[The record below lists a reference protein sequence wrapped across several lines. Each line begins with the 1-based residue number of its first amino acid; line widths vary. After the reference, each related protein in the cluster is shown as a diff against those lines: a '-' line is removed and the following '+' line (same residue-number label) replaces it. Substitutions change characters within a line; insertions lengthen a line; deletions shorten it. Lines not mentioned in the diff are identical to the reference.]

1 MNTNTKS
8 RLELFT
14 RGPPASPEIAS
25 EREISREGP
34 SPAARM
40 SAARRAHPPLQNGAG
55 GDDGDDERD
64 EEEEED
70 GDEELEDEAEE
81 EEEPRLKYQRLGG
94 SVPAILSTDA
104 AASIAVADRMVALGT
119 HNGTLHI
126 LDFQGNQVPLTTGR
140 SSLGIS
146 DLSWPRGSWGN
157 GGGVAWIQPG
167 SWHLGHL

>member
-1 MNTNTKS
+1 
-8 RLELFT
+8 
-14 RGPPASPEIAS
+14 
-25 EREISREGP
+25 
-34 SPAARM
+34 M
-40 SAARRAHPPLQNGAG
+40 STARRAHPPLQNGAG

-70 GDEELEDEAEE
+70 GDEELEDEAE

-126 LDFQGNQVPLTTGR
+126 LDFQGNQVP
-140 SSLGIS
+140 
-146 DLSWPRGSWGN
+146 PRGRGALLSEFWICRGLVGGN
-157 GGGVAWIQPG
+157 GEAWRGANRDRGIWDISESFLSICWVKTSRQFNVEILRDYL
-167 SWHLGHL
+167 WFD